1 LPVGAISTT
10 LRAAEPISMPTLF
23 SGVAMTVSR
32 VSMQIGV
39 VELARWRCLIEERL
53 VEMILNGV

>member
-1 LPVGAISTT
+1 
-10 LRAAEPISMPTLF
+10 MPTLF

-32 VSMQIGV
+32 VSMKIGV

-53 VEMILNGV
+53 VELILNGV